1 MRYSVELKDRIYVQ
15 GYRLLSFAKNMGK
28 DLSNKYGQKRLDSSK
43 KSTTDATKT
52 ASKRAIQRPAE
63 DTGDLIGNKIA
74 DKVTSVSKNSST
86 ELHSKKLHSADLRS
100 ENKDEQKHQMNDTC
114 LQKKDNKLLMT

>member
-1 MRYSVELKDRIYVQ
+1 MRYSIELKDRIYVK
-15 GYRLLSFAKNMGK
+15 GYRLLSFAKNVGK
-28 DLSNKYGQKRLDSSK
+28 DLSNKYGQKRLGSSK
-43 KSTTDATKT
+43 KSTTDATNT
-52 ASKRAIQRPAE
+52 ALKRAIQKPAE
-63 DTGDLIGNKIA
+63 DLIGNKIA
-74 DKVTSVSKNSST
+74 DKVISVSKNSST